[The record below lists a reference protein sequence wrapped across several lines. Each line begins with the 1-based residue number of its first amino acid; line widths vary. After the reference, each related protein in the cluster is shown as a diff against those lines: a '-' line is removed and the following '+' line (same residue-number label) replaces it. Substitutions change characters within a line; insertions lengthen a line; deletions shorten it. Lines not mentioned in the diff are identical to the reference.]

1 MYRALKFMWLFLLVA
16 PMAMAQTA
24 GGEVPAPAPAVAAAP
39 APAPL
44 DPSAVQKSTISGDE
58 MLSQGREYRQ
68 QIQATTMQ
76 VQVQSE
82 QAKADKD
89 VIRLNCL
96 LDKLTQVKVN
106 ANMLDQSLQ
115 SLQECVSRHDEGA
128 QLHEYTRVTIINQ
141 KVQVLRTEA
150 DACVGAETNYV
161 GPTKVVVEYPA
172 GLTDTIDQPPVVVPP
187 LTIIE
192 PPIVASPYKT
202 PPQP

>member
-76 VQVQSE
+76 VQVQS
-82 QAKADKD
+82 
-89 VIRLNCL
+89 
-96 LDKLTQVKVN
+96 
-106 ANMLDQSLQ
+106 
-115 SLQECVSRHDEGA
+115 
-128 QLHEYTRVTIINQ
+128 
-141 KVQVLRTEA
+141 
-150 DACVGAETNYV
+150 
-161 GPTKVVVEYPA
+161 
-172 GLTDTIDQPPVVVPP
+172 
-187 LTIIE
+187 
-192 PPIVASPYKT
+192 
-202 PPQP
+202 

>member
-106 ANMLDQSLQ
+106 GNMMDQALQ
-115 SLQECVSRHDEGA
+115 SLQERVSTRDEGA
-128 QLHEYTRVTIINQ
+128 QLHEYTRITIINQ
-141 KVQVLRTEA
+141 KAQVLRNEA
-150 DACVGAETNYV
+150 DACVGSETSYV
-161 GPTKVVVEYPA
+161 GRTKVMVESPP
-172 GLTDTIDQPPVVVPP
+172 GLNATVDQPAPAAPPVTVVDRP
-187 LTIIE
+187 LVE
-192 PPIVASPYKT
+192 SPY
-202 PPQP
+202 QQ

>member
-1 MYRALKFMWLFLLVA
+1 MYRAFRVMWLFLLVA

-24 GGEVPAPAPAVAAAP
+24 GGEAPAPAPAAAP

-44 DPSAVQKSTISGDE
+44 DPSTVQKSTISGDD
-58 MLSQGREYRQ
+58 MLSQGQDYRR
-68 QIQATTMQ
+68 QIQAITMQ
-76 VQVQSE
+76 IQVQSD

-96 LDKLTQVKVN
+96 MDKLNQVKVN
-106 ANMLDQSLQ
+106 GNMMDQALQ
-115 SLQECVSRHDEGA
+115 SLQECVSRHDDSA

-161 GPTKVVVEYPA
+161 GPTKVVVESPA
-172 GLTDTIDQPPVVVPP
+172 GLTATIDQPAAVAPP
-187 LTIIE
+187 LTMIDR
-192 PPIVASPYKT
+192 PIVASPYKT
-202 PPQP
+202 PLQP

>member
-1 MYRALKFMWLFLLVA
+1 MWLFLLVA
-16 PMAMAQTA
+16 PMALAQTP
-24 GGEVPAPAPAVAAAP
+24 GDEAP
-39 APAPL
+39 APAPGPVAPAL
-44 DPSAVQKSTISGDE
+44 VDPLAVQNSTISGDE

-68 QIQATTMQ
+68 QIQSITMQ
-76 VQVQSE
+76 IQVQSE

-96 LDKLTQVKVN
+96 LDKLNQVKVN
-106 ANMLDQSLQ
+106 GSMMDQAMQ

-141 KVQVLRTEA
+141 KAQVLRTEA

-161 GPTKVVVEYPA
+161 GPTKVVVESPP
-172 GLTDTIDQPPVVVPP
+172 GLTATVDQPAAVAPP
-187 LTIIE
+187 ITIIDR
-192 PPIVASPYKT
+192 PIVASPYNT